1 MCNVVYCVICTLA
14 DDDLLQLCVTLSA
27 VRSHSLSYNFML
39 SVVFCFRLFA
49 DPFNPGV
56 HKILLC
62 ETFDPQN
69 KPTGGYSHLLMYC
82 RRCHPTLPLPEFRS
96 SLYTKHMAALC
107 CMTTQAYTKI
117 SPAVS
122 DRLTFHLALSRS
134 AATCRC
140 TCTCTLYM
148 YMYCMYIVLVVAV
161 HMYMYMYVPFRLK
174 YSLL

>member
-1 MCNVVYCVICTLA
+1 MCNVVYCVICTSA
-14 DDDLLQLCVTLSA
+14 DDDDLLQLCLTVSA
-27 VRSHSLSYNFML
+27 VRSHSLYMECVLFQVVCR
-39 SVVFCFRLFA
+39 SVQSGRAQDPPVRNLRSTEQTDRWLFA
-49 DPFNPGV
+49 PTYVLPSLPPHTPPPRISLVLVYKAHGGALLYDNTGI
-56 HKILLC
+56 HK
-62 ETFDPQN
+62 D
-69 KPTGGYSHLLMYC
+69 S
-82 RRCHPTLPLPEFRS
+82 
-96 SLYTKHMAALC
+96 
-107 CMTTQAYTKI
+107 

-161 HMYMYMYVPFRLK
+161 HMYMYMYMYVPFRLK